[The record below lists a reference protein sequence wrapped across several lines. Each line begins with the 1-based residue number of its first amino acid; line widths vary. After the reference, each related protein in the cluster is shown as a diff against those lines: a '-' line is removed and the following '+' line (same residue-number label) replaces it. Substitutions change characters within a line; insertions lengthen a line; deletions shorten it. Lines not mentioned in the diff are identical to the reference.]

1 MAKRIYITEQ
11 DRQRLLESIQVLQ
24 ESPDKRESPHI
35 RQLEKEIG
43 RAEVIV
49 RTEDVPAD
57 VITMRSRVRL
67 RDLTANRDQE
77 LALVYPTETDPE
89 QGSISVLAALG
100 TAMLGYRVGDTF
112 EVDLPKGRKSFRVE
126 TILYQPEAAGD
137 YHL

>member
-1 MAKRIYITEQ
+1 MAKCIYITQQ
-11 DRQRLLESIQVLQ
+11 DRQRILESIQLLQ
-24 ESPDKRESPHI
+24 ELPDNRESAHI

-67 RDLTANRDQE
+67 RDMASDREQE
-77 LALVYPTETDPE
+77 LTLVYPSETDPE

-126 TILYQPEAAGD
+126 ALLYQPESAGD